1 MINLIILHGRLTRDP
16 ELRRTASGVSVASVT
31 LAVDRDFTEAN
42 GTRQTDFIDL
52 VAWRQTAERLC
63 KFFSKGREAAVT
75 GRLQMRTWTDKE
87 GQKRIS
93 AEVVVDRIDFCGP
106 KDAPRQIDAAPAPA
120 PSDFAM
126 LEDEDGELPF

>member
-16 ELRRTASGVSVASVT
+16 ELRRTASGVFVASVT

-87 GQKRIS
+87 SQKRIS

-120 PSDFAM
+120 PSEFAM
-126 LEDEDGELPF
+126 LEDEDGEIPF

>member
-106 KDAPRQIDAAPAPA
+106 KDAQRQIDAAPAPA
-120 PSDFAM
+120 PSEFAM
-126 LEDEDGELPF
+126 LEDEDGEIPF